1 MTRLVVLYLIYS
13 HLPLGHYVPS
23 CSVTVNQIQPSQVC
37 YNYYIYIYIYICIY
51 YVMLRVLYHIYK
63 HRAQGH
69 SPSATLLI
77 NVILD
82 EWRYIINIC
91 HDEATPVRVYALTT
105 HAQN

>member
-1 MTRLVVLYLIYS
+1 
-13 HLPLGHYVPS
+13 
-23 CSVTVNQIQPSQVC
+23 
-37 YNYYIYIYIYICIY
+37 
-51 YVMLRVLYHIYK
+51 MLRVLYHIYK

-69 SPSATLLI
+69 SPSAMLLI